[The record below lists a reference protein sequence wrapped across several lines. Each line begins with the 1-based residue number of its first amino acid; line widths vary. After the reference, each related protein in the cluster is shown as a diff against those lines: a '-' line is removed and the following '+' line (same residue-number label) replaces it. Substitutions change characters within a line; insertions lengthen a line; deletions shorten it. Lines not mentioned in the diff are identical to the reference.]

1 MFQKGKKKLA
11 RDERELINVLDNR
24 MENLSLQRLNLEKKK
39 KKGLRATLLHKSLSV
54 LAHVDLHLSM
64 CSESVPV
71 VFNLA
76 MR

>member
-24 MENLSLQRLNLEKKK
+24 MENLSLQKLNLEKK

>member
-1 MFQKGKKKLA
+1 
-11 RDERELINVLDNR
+11 
-24 MENLSLQRLNLEKKK
+24 MENLSLQRLNLEKK

>member
-24 MENLSLQRLNLEKKK
+24 MENLSLQRLNLEKK